1 MTKVLQIKTAGKSSA
16 LISNLSRIKSQIVL
30 NLVPVRFNLKMP
42 ELEEFAE
49 ALMDQLSVEINEEKE
64 IAGLAEKIQDDN
76 SFDVKFDSLEKISND
91 VFPLMK
97 KNLEDFSGFSVSDNL
112 KLEFTNLEDFKK
124 LKGKKVFASENSK
137 GFVEDLFLA
146 VANED
151 REKIVRLIEQ
161 DTAKYFVYSTY
172 AIQYISK
179 ISTTYGDY
187 LDSKIHLN
195 KFILANYP
203 QIILYKQGPPFK
215 ARFDSVNSGYNG
227 ALKMTILE
235 EMIHSQQ
242 ENLQALNKDAAIQ
255 VNTINEELAKIILK
269 LDDSTASSLYDYLQ
283 LQTVP
288 DDFPIAKRAN
298 LFFMLNPDN
307 FIVNVLG
314 PDVMTFT
321 KIEIDPKIS
330 DMIPELLDVYQRWLK
345 PIQTHHAAF
354 TTMEGMAE
362 FMVEN
367 ILNEDEN
374 FQNYLTT
381 FMGTDMSSY
390 RVRKS
395 MGKDFT
401 KQVFE
406 KYSKETFKM
415 LIENPP
421 TTKELKDPEQ
431 FLSRIR

>member
-1 MTKVLQIKTAGKSSA
+1 
-16 LISNLSRIKSQIVL
+16 
-30 NLVPVRFNLKMP
+30 MP

-49 ALMDQLSVEINEEKE
+49 ALFGQLSVEINEEKE
-64 IAGLAEKIQDDN
+64 IANLAERIQEDN
-76 SFDVKFDSLEKISND
+76 SFDVNFESLENASSGI
-91 VFPLMK
+91 FPTMK
-97 KNLEDFSGFSVSDNL
+97 SKLEEFSGFSVSDSIG
-112 KLEFTNLEDFKK
+112 LELADLQEFKK
-124 LKGKKVFASENSK
+124 LKGKKVFAAENARS
-137 GFVEDLFLA
+137 FVDDLFLA
-146 VANED
+146 VSNED
-151 REKIVRLIEQ
+151 NEKIVGLINQ
-161 DTAKYFVYSTY
+161 DMAKYFVYSTY

-187 LDSKIHLN
+187 LDSKVYLN
-195 KFILANYP
+195 KFILGSYP
-203 QIILYKQGPPFK
+203 QIILYKQGPPF
-215 ARFDSVNSGYNG
+215 ATRFDSVNSGYIG

-235 EMIHSQQ
+235 ELIHSQQ
-242 ENLQALNKDAAIQ
+242 EKLHALNKEAAMQ
-255 VNTINEELAKIILK
+255 VNAINEELANIIIK
-269 LDDSTASSLYDYLQ
+269 LDNSTASSLYDYMQ

-314 PDVMTFT
+314 PDVMTYT

-330 DMIPELLDVYQRWLK
+330 EMIPELLDIYQRWLK

-367 ILNEDEN
+367 ILSEDEN

-381 FMGTDMSSY
+381 FMGTDMSAY

-395 MGKDFT
+395 LGKDFT
-401 KQVFE
+401 KAIYE
-406 KYSKETFKM
+406 KFSKDTFNI
-415 LIENPP
+415 LLENPP
-421 TTKELKDPEQ
+421 TTKELKEPER
-431 FLSRIR
+431 FLSRI

>member
-1 MTKVLQIKTAGKSSA
+1 
-16 LISNLSRIKSQIVL
+16 
-30 NLVPVRFNLKMP
+30 MP

-49 ALMDQLSVEINEEKE
+49 ALFGQLSVEINEEKE
-64 IAGLAEKIQDDN
+64 ITSLAERIKEDN
-76 SFDVKFDSLEKISND
+76 SFDVKFETLEKASSDI
-91 VFPLMK
+91 FPTMK
-97 KNLEDFSGFSVSDNL
+97 TKLEEFSGFSVSDNIGLELADL
-112 KLEFTNLEDFKK
+112 KEFKK
-124 LKGKKVFASENSK
+124 LKGKKVFAAENARN
-137 GFVEDLFLA
+137 FVDDLFLA
-146 VANED
+146 VSNED
-151 REKIVRLIEQ
+151 NEKIIGLINQ
-161 DTAKYFVYSTY
+161 DMAKYFVYSTY

-187 LDSKIHLN
+187 LDSKIYLN
-195 KFILANYP
+195 KFILGSYP
-203 QIILYKQGPPFK
+203 QIILYKQGPPF
-215 ARFDSVNSGYNG
+215 ATRFDSVNSGYIG

-235 EMIHSQQ
+235 ELIHSQQ
-242 ENLQALNKDAAIQ
+242 EKIHALNKEAAMQ
-255 VNTINEELAKIILK
+255 VNTINEELANIIIE
-269 LDDSTASSLYDYLQ
+269 LDNSTASSLYDYMQ

-314 PDVMTFT
+314 PDVMTYT

-330 DMIPELLDVYQRWLK
+330 EMIPELLSIYQRWLK

-367 ILNEDEN
+367 ILNEDKN

-381 FMGTDMSSY
+381 FMGTDMSAY

-395 MGKDFT
+395 LGKDFT
-401 KQVFE
+401 KAVYE
-406 KYSKETFKM
+406 KFSKDTFNI
-415 LIENPP
+415 LLDNPP
-421 TTKELKDPEQ
+421 TTKELKEPER
-431 FLSRIR
+431 FLSRIQ